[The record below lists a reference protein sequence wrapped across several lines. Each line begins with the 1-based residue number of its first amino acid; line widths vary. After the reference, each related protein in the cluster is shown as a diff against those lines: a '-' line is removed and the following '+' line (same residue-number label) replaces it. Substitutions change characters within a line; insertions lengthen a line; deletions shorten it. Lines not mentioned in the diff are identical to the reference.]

1 MTTKR
6 VTPSP
11 EAGNITQ
18 FPDVPL
24 EEVTGYHSIN
34 FPGYPGS
41 LSLHFGNLE
50 STVILS
56 EVAAALIPTEAYEG
70 VRYPDLLIAFN
81 VRPEAI
87 LPRNGYL
94 IPEQGKPPD
103 FVLEVASASTA
114 RRDETTKRDDY
125 ARMGVL
131 EYWRF
136 DATGGRFH
144 SVPLAGDRLADAAYR
159 PVEIHRTDDA
169 HLWGHSEALN
179 LDLCWEEGRLRFRD
193 PADGRYLTT
202 FAEEREAYIAER
214 EAHLAERDGRLRN
227 AMAAWRNAM
236 AAWRNAM
243 AAWRNAMAAW
253 RNAMAAWRNAMLTWQ
268 SGKPA
273 WRSGKPASRSGKPA
287 YKPRPVPMP
296 RQIASANSKRNCAAS
311 GASSRAKLHSAAV
324 DAPLRHS

>member
-144 SVPLAGDRLADAAYR
+144 SVPLAGDQLADAAYR

-214 EAHLAERDGRLRN
+214 EAHLAERDGRLAERDGRL
-227 AMAAWRNAM
+227 AERDGRLAERDGRLAERDAHMAEREAR
-236 AAWRNAM
+236 
-243 AAWRNAMAAW
+243 
-253 RNAMAAWRNAMLTWQ
+253 
-268 SGKPA
+268 
-273 WRSGKPASRSGKPA
+273 
-287 YKPRPVPMP
+287 
-296 RQIASANSKRNCAAS
+296 IAEREARIAEREARIAEREARIQAEARADAEANRV
-311 GASSRAKLHSAAV
+311 RELQEE
-324 DAPLRHS
+324 LRRLRGE